1 MTFVS
6 GTEFTLT
13 TPVPECRRNGQNRS
27 RTDGDSANGAD
38 GNLRRVGG
46 DHVCLQDGS
55 QGGGHA
61 DGSHTASANG
71 GPGSEA
77 AATGRGGGGIQDGAT
92 GGGRC
97 GELGADCAATGAGA
111 SGGVG
116 TEVGGNAVRG
126 FQDRA
131 SGGYGTDCAVEA
143 EAGSGGA
150 GLRLGVRAGSAGGNA

>member
-46 DHVCLQDGS
+46 DHVCLPDGS

-77 AATGRGGGGIQDGAT
+77 AATGRGGWWDSGWRDGRRAMW
-92 GGGRC
+92 
-97 GELGADCAATGAGA
+97 GAGC
-111 SGGVG
+111 GLC
-116 TEVGGNAVRG
+116 GNWRG
-126 FQDRA
+126 CLWR
-131 SGGYGTDCAVEA
+131 SWHRRWG
-143 EAGSGGA
+143 
-150 GLRLGVRAGSAGGNA
+150 